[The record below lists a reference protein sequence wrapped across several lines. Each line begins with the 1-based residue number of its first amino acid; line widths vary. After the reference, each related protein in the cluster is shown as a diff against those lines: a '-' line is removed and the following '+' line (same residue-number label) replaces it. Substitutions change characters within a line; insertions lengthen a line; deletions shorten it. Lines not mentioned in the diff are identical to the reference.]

1 MLKIQS
7 NWRKKIVLFLV
18 SQSITLFGS
27 QIVQMAIVWYV
38 TLSTSS
44 GVWVAAF
51 SVCSYLPQFL
61 ISFIGGVWADRY
73 SRKMLIICADAGIAI
88 VTLGMFLLLP
98 YISQNEMLLGMLLAM
113 SVLRSIGAG
122 IQSPAVNAIIPQIVP
137 KEHFMR
143 YNGINA
149 TMQSAV
155 QFSAPA
161 VAGLV
166 LTMGTLRSTLMIDI
180 FTAIIGIGLF
190 SYVRLPERKNEEVSV
205 STFFDIKTGIQYAF
219 TQKLIGGL
227 LMVYGLFTFLC
238 VPAGYLSGL
247 LVSRVYGDTYW
258 YLTAV
263 ELCGF
268 GGMMAGG
275 LLMSVW
281 GGFKKRRKTMFLG
294 LVIFGAMAI
303 GMGVTTHFI
312 LYLTFMIIYGVAL
325 TTVQTTITTSL
336 QENTE
341 SSMQG
346 RIFGF
351 MGSMYAVC
359 YPVGMAIFGLMADTI
374 PLQWIMVGSGI
385 ALILI
390 PVFIT
395 TKRKL
400 KNM

>member
-1 MLKIQS
+1 M
-7 NWRKKIVLFLV
+7 
-18 SQSITLFGS
+18 
-27 QIVQMAIVWYV
+27 
-38 TLSTSS
+38 
-44 GVWVAAF
+44 
-51 SVCSYLPQFL
+51 
-61 ISFIGGVWADRY
+61 
-73 SRKMLIICADAGIAI
+73 
-88 VTLGMFLLLP
+88 P

-122 IQSPAVNAIIPQIVP
+122 IQSPAVNAIIPQLVP
-137 KEHFMR
+137 KEHLMR